1 MIGTAVEFQDLMDRI
16 RGKFGLRSRFRCK
29 TRDEDAPD
37 GDMITLGDQDD
48 LDMAIAAAKAE
59 AKRERADVG
68 KIEVRF
74 FPFPYLHIELPY
86 PDTSRDKQIWTQEY

>member
-29 TRDEDAPD
+29 IRDEDAPN

-48 LDMAIAAAKAE
+48 LDMVISASKAE
-59 AKRERADVG
+59 AKRERADMGKLEVG
-68 KIEVRF
+68 F
-74 FPFPYLHIELPY
+74 FFFFL
-86 PDTSRDKQIWTQEY
+86 